1 VSVAS
6 VLHELSCELAPELH
20 RMAELEARRG
30 LVRSDLLG
38 IGCLTPSLA
47 QAQAELVAVHM
58 AECSSVLSAAARL
71 ALRGVDAPAQE
82 LGAVRARAG
91 EVRRM
96 LALDGLVP
104 VAALAHPLASLAQ
117 ERRAQWPRALELAS
131 LAVALRPSAHSRAA
145 LALALAARG
154 EWRSASAIA
163 LAALSRPRSA
173 AVRRRWLARLCRWL
187 ERLGDHERAAL
198 LRAA

>member
-1 VSVAS
+1 VSAAS
-6 VLHELSCELAPELH
+6 VLRELSCELAPEL
-20 RMAELEARRG
+20 RRVAELEARRG

-47 QAQAELVAVHM
+47 QAQAELVAVHL
-58 AECSSVLSAAARL
+58 AEVSSVLSAAARL
-71 ALRGVDAPAQE
+71 ALRGADAQAEE
-82 LGAVRARAG
+82 LAAVRARVG

-104 VAALAHPLASLAQ
+104 ADALAVALASLAQ
-117 ERRAQWPRALELAS
+117 EQRPQWRDALELAS
-131 LAVALRPSAHSRAA
+131 LAVALRPSASSRAA
-145 LALALAARG
+145 LALAWAARD
-154 EWRSASAIA
+154 EWRAASAVA

-173 AVRRRWLARLCRWL
+173 AGRRRWLARLCRWL